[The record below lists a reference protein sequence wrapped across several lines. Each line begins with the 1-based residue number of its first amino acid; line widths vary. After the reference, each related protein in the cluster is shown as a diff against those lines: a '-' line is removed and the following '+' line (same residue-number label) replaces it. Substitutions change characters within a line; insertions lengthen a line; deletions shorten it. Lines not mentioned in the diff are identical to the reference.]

1 MLFRSDLPPGRPEDY
16 KAVTEEYP
24 MGLLVSQ
31 KGIFK
36 KAGFDG
42 GVYLGVVKNSPRTDM
57 AIEYIKY
64 LYSEQ

>member
-1 MLFRSDLPPGRPEDY
+1 
-16 KAVTEEYP
+16 

-42 GVYLGVVKNSPRTDM
+42 DVYLGVVKNSPRTDM
-57 AIEYIKY
+57 AIEYINY